1 MKKGMMVL
9 FALARVLS
17 AWAQTSIYEG
27 FANPPQEARPQVWV
41 QEECTVPEQKS
52 AEATKTL
59 IWRTLEVEGPGV
71 QILRMPFE
79 KDTISWIEHVAT
91 MAVKLPSPIT
101 VVQDLSLV
109 DQNGFLIWDVPDGH
123 WRIYR
128 FGAARTE
135 ADDAATLT
143 WTKTIFQ
150 EFQEK
155 RFYNLFPWLPALTG
169 ETLRSPSQTERFL
182 FDWRRTLGELFGENF
197 LHPVDINRKPGL
209 VDIRESA
216 SKAHL
221 SGQDIVTTETSA
233 DSSNLEDLKNT
244 VDTEMK
250 NGVNRFSLD
259 KASDNPW
266 TEVWGDYLARSSYLL
281 QQGRHKAD
289 ILYCYG
295 EDCRVTDLD
304 RLPEIP
310 DGYDFDFIS
319 PERLQNGVIPI
330 DNCLETASGMKYK
343 MLVLGPNCR
352 KMSFDLLHRIVYLA
366 EAGVPVCG
374 TLPEESASLSNLQA
388 SFDLLLLQLKPL
400 FLEMPLHEALQEKDI
415 EPDCIPHKDWA
426 FVHRETDQ
434 EDIWWIRNFSGAP
447 DATIVRVHAGAGQ
460 PRILDPATGDV
471 RPIRAFMS
479 SDGYRSLMLE
489 MEENDALFVVIGKNE
504 EDEIPVTVT
513 QRTPLLT
520 VDTPWTPAGD
530 GWQNAFTLK
539 KKQLKGVVSFE
550 IYLGGV
556 KGPARV
562 SLNGHDLGV
571 AWKAP
576 YRLDVPA
583 GYLQAGVNSLEVK
596 TIPSD
601 RPGTVTVSAVKVLP

>member
-1 MKKGMMVL
+1 
-9 FALARVLS
+9 
-17 AWAQTSIYEG
+17 
-27 FANPPQEARPQVWV
+27 
-41 QEECTVPEQKS
+41 
-52 AEATKTL
+52 
-59 IWRTLEVEGPGV
+59 
-71 QILRMPFE
+71 
-79 KDTISWIEHVAT
+79 
-91 MAVKLPSPIT
+91 MA
-101 VVQDLSLV
+101 
-109 DQNGFLIWDVPDGH
+109 
-123 WRIYR
+123 
-128 FGAARTE
+128 
-135 ADDAATLT
+135 
-143 WTKTIFQ
+143 
-150 EFQEK
+150 
-155 RFYNLFPWLPALTG
+155 
-169 ETLRSPSQTERFL
+169 
-182 FDWRRTLGELFGENF
+182 
-197 LHPVDINRKPGL
+197 
-209 VDIRESA
+209 
-216 SKAHL
+216 
-221 SGQDIVTTETSA
+221 
-233 DSSNLEDLKNT
+233 
-244 VDTEMK
+244 

-259 KASDNPW
+259 KASENAW
-266 TEVWGDYLARSSYLL
+266 TKVWEDYLARSTDLL

-295 EDCRVTDLD
+295 EDCRVTDLFED

-330 DNCLETASGMKYK
+330 DNCLETESGMKYK
-343 MLVLGPNCR
+343 LLVLGPNCR

-366 EAGVPVCG
+366 RAGVPVCG
-374 TLPEESASLSNLQA
+374 TLPEESASLSNLQE

-400 FLEMPLHEALQEKDI
+400 FLKMTTEEALQEKDI
-415 EPDCIPHKDWA
+415 EPDYIPHKDWA

-471 RPIRAFMS
+471 RPIRAFTS

-489 MEENDALFVVIGKNE
+489 MEENDALFVIIGKNA

-520 VDTPWTPAGD
+520 VDTPWIPAGD
-530 GWQNAFTLK
+530 GWRNSFTLK

-562 SLNGHDLGV
+562 SLNGNDLGV

-583 GYLQAGVNSLEVK
+583 ENLQAGVNSLEVK
-596 TIPSD
+596 TIPAD

>member
-1 MKKGMMVL
+1 MRMKKGMLTMI
-9 FALARVLS
+9 FALALIQS
-17 AWAQTSIYEG
+17 AWAQT
-27 FANPPQEARPQVWV
+27 
-41 QEECTVPEQKS
+41 TPEVKKL
-52 AEATKTL
+52 TWT
-59 IWRTLEVEGPGV
+59 TLEVEGPGV

-79 KDTISWIEHVAT
+79 KSTESWIENVAT
-91 MAVKLPSPIT
+91 MAVKLPSPVT
-101 VVQDLSLV
+101 AVQDLSLV
-109 DQNGFLIWDVPDGH
+109 DQNGFLIWDVPAGH

-128 FGAARTE
+128 FGAIESE

-143 WTKTIFQ
+143 WTKTMFQ

-197 LHPVDINRKPGL
+197 LHPIDINRKPGL

-221 SGQDIVTTETSA
+221 SGQDIVTAESFA
-233 DSSNLEDLKNT
+233 DSSNLEDLKKT
-244 VDTEMK
+244 ADTEMA

-259 KASDNPW
+259 KASENAW
-266 TEVWGDYLARSSYLL
+266 TKVWEDYLARSTDLL

-295 EDCRVTDLD
+295 EDCRVTDLFED

-330 DNCLETASGMKYK
+330 DNCLETESGMKYK
-343 MLVLGPNCR
+343 LLVLGPNCR

-366 EAGVPVCG
+366 QAGVPVCG
-374 TLPEESASLSNLQA
+374 TLPEESASLSNLQE

-400 FLEMPLHEALQEKDI
+400 FLKMTTEEALQEKDI
-415 EPDCIPHKDWA
+415 EPDYIPHKDWA

-471 RPIRAFMS
+471 RPIRAFTS

-489 MEENDALFVVIGKNE
+489 MEENDALFVIIGKNA

-520 VDTPWTPAGD
+520 VDTPWIPAGD
-530 GWQNAFTLK
+530 GWRNSFTLK

-562 SLNGHDLGV
+562 SLNGNDLGV

-583 GYLQAGVNSLEVK
+583 ENLQAGVNSLEVK
-596 TIPSD
+596 TIPAD